1 MKKFDL
7 TYLSVDSIQ
16 EGVGAS
22 QIIPLILGVAN
33 KGRRTCLITFEKT
46 KPSNENM
53 NLFSNAGVEWIPK
66 EFGKPGAF
74 GGMTRLDALRQSV
87 PDSLLLHGRSDVAT
101 AAAIWSDID
110 APVLWDVRSLWSD
123 QRLVIGMSG

>member
-66 EFGKPGAF
+66 EFGKPGHLAE
-74 GGMTRLDALRQSV
+74 
-87 PDSLLLHGRSDVAT
+87 
-101 AAAIWSDID
+101 
-110 APVLWDVRSLWSD
+110 
-123 QRLVIGMSG
+123 

>member
-1 MKKFDL
+1 MDPKR
-7 TYLSVDSIQ
+7 I
-16 EGVGAS
+16 
-22 QIIPLILGVAN
+22 
-33 KGRRTCLITFEKT
+33 RKT
-46 KPSNENM
+46 
-53 NLFSNAGVEWIPK
+53 
-66 EFGKPGAF
+66 GAF